1 MSYAAPTQPQPVITL
16 PEEDR
21 IAFMGRVYQ
30 HLGLALAAFV
40 AFEFLLFTSGIA
52 ERIHSFVLGSGAAW
66 LLILGAFMVGGWLTT
81 QATFDLTNPGRQYGG
96 LFGQSALYSLIFA
109 PFLYEIFNVR
119 DDGGDVWTAAV
130 ITGLGFAGLSA
141 TAWVTRRDLSF
152 IRPLLI
158 WGGVAALLLIVGA
171 ILFGAQLGTWFSV
184 AMIALMGASILYNTQ
199 QILHRYPADAH
210 VGAAV
215 NLFGSLMTM
224 FWYVLSLVSNR

>member
-40 AFEFLLFTSGIA
+40 AFEFLLFSSGLA
-52 ERIHSFVLGSGAAW
+52 ERIYDFVAGSGAAW
-66 LLILGAFMVGGWLTT
+66 LLILGGFMVGGWLTT
-81 QATFDLTNPGRQYGG
+81 QATFDLTNPGRQYAG
-96 LFGQSALYSLIFA
+96 LFGQAALYSIIFA
-109 PFLYEIFNVR
+109 PFLHLVFTVEG
-119 DDGGDVWTAAV
+119 GGDVWTAAV

-171 ILFGAQLGTWFSV
+171 VLFGAQLGTWFSV
-184 AMIALMGASILYNTQ
+184 GMIALMGASILYNTQ
-199 QILHRYPADAH
+199 QILHNYPADAH

-224 FWYVLSLVSNR
+224 FWYVLSLVSSR

>member
-1 MSYAAPTQPQPVITL
+1 MSYAAPTQSQPVITL
-16 PEEDR
+16 PEDDR

-40 AFEFLLFTSGIA
+40 AFEFLLFTSGMA
-52 ERIHSFVLGSGAAW
+52 ERLYDFVAGSGAAW

-81 QATFDLTNPGRQYGG
+81 QATFDLSNPARQYGG
-96 LFGQSALYSLIFA
+96 LFGQAALYSIIFA
-109 PFLYEIFNVR
+109 PFLYYVFTVEG
-119 DDGGDVWTAAV
+119 GGDVWTAAV
-130 ITGLGFAGLSA
+130 ITALGFAGLSA

-158 WGGVAALLLIVGA
+158 WGGVAALLVIVGA
-171 ILFGAQLGTWFSV
+171 VLFGAQLGTWFSV

-199 QILHRYPADAH
+199 QILHRYPAEAH

-224 FWYVLSLVSNR
+224 FWYVLSLVSSR

>member
-40 AFEFLLFTSGIA
+40 AFEFLLFSSGLA
-52 ERIHSFVLGSGAAW
+52 ERIYDFVAGSGAAW
-66 LLILGAFMVGGWLTT
+66 LLILGGFMVGGWLTT
-81 QATFDLTNPGRQYGG
+81 QATFDLTNPGRQYAG
-96 LFGQSALYSLIFA
+96 LFGQAALYSIIFA
-109 PFLYEIFNVR
+109 PFLHLVFTVEG
-119 DDGGDVWTAAV
+119 GGDVWTAAV

-171 ILFGAQLGTWFSV
+171 VLFGAQLGTWFSV
-184 AMIALMGASILYNTQ
+184 GMIALMGASILYNTQ

-224 FWYVLSLVSNR
+224 FWYVLSLVSSR